1 MTCDFVYTCI
11 YAWLIYYTP
20 LGHFLYLLS
29 KELFF
34 QLEDILRVSTM
45 RTIYIYIY
53 IYLFRYAHPFIAGRY
68 LQKRPKRESR
78 QNQQRIC
85 QRPGFRSSAGKS
97 FHSTAWNAF
106 IYMYIIVEIPNARQW
121 LDFEVALP
129 FAAILDCIVRKPWT
143 LPDDSWLRAWHFLVC
158 SPHIMQTL
166 YNIFYLRFC
175 RKHWLLNLLI
185 PNGSVKNL
193 SLR

>member
-1 MTCDFVYTCI
+1 
-11 YAWLIYYTP
+11 
-20 LGHFLYLLS
+20 
-29 KELFF
+29 
-34 QLEDILRVSTM
+34 M

-53 IYLFRYAHPFIAGRY
+53 TYLDMRTLLSLAGTFRKGQKGKAGKTSRGYARGRVFGV
-68 LQKRPKRESR
+68 LRESLFTL
-78 QNQQRIC
+78 QPEMLLYI
-85 QRPGFRSSAGKS
+85 
-97 FHSTAWNAF
+97 
-106 IYMYIIVEIPNARQW
+106 YIIVEIPNARQW

-175 RKHWLLNLLI
+175 RKH
-185 PNGSVKNL
+185 
-193 SLR
+193 